1 MHNISLQKAVQY
13 LYGQGAIKKDKDIAD
28 KTGYNKATVSSYT
41 SGRTKVSEDFAEAF
55 ERVFKI
61 KLKDFE
67 DGGMLAPI
75 EIKNPSQLMLERVV
89 QLTAISRVNQSLLV
103 EILASQTGK
112 TVMELQRAV
121 SSAMDAELK
130 SALAEL
136 KQDGVS
142 FS

>member
-1 MHNISLQKAVQY
+1 MHNTSLQKAVQY
-13 LYGQGAIKKDKDIAD
+13 LYGQGIIKKDKDIAD
-28 KTGYNKATVSSYT
+28 KTNYNKATVSSYT
-41 SGRTKVSEDFAEAF
+41 SGRTKVSEDFVQAF

-75 EIKNPSQLMLERVV
+75 EIKNPSQIMLERVV

-103 EILASQTGK
+103 EILASQSGK

-130 SALAEL
+130 SLLAEL
-136 KQDGVS
+136 KQDGFS